1 MSSLTQHRGFTLIEL
16 LVTLAVLAI
25 VVTVAVPG
33 FRGLAESNRMTGL
46 TNELVAAVN
55 FARSEAVKRGAPVS
69 VCAANGG
76 WGSGWSV
83 REGTAC
89 ASADLRVWDAPD
101 AGPVIATRP
110 ANSTRITFAALGER
124 ANNVDCVHISEGDGS
139 NDRVLLIGRSGAI
152 SVSRRDECTPSE

>member
-25 VVTVAVPG
+25 VVMVAVPA
-33 FRGLAESNRMTGL
+33 FRGLAESNRMIGL

-55 FARSEAVKRGAPVS
+55 FARSEAVKRGTPVS
-69 VCAANGG
+69 VCAATGG
-76 WGSGWSV
+76 WGGGWSV

-89 ASADLRVWDAPD
+89 TGTDLRVWGAPNV
-101 AGPVIATRP
+101 GPAVATRP
-110 ANSTRITFAALGER
+110 VNSTRVTFAALGER
-124 ANNVDCVHISEGDGS
+124 ANNVDCVHIFEGDGS
-139 NDRVLLIGRSGAI
+139 NDRVILIGRSGAI